1 MKIEQSEN
9 RRDFIEIKIAIA
21 QMKKKKSL
29 KNELDL

>member
-21 QMKKKKSL
+21 QIKKKKSE
-29 KNELDL
+29 K

>member
-21 QMKKKKSL
+21 QMKKKSL